1 MKWNAIAV
9 YLQGQPEIQRLF
21 PPSEQRTRKAKKAWD
36 DFEFTVKTEQIQ
48 VSVPQI
54 RLKAIVPFVP
64 PKPNEFD
71 KATSIFMERASL
83 AQ

>member
-1 MKWNAIAV
+1 MV
-9 YLQGQPEIQRLF
+9 YGAF
-21 PPSEQRTRKAKKAWD
+21 PPSERTTHKAKKTWD
-36 DFEFTVKTEQIQ
+36 TFEFAVKTEKIQ
-48 VSVPQI
+48 VSVLQM

-71 KATSIFMERASL
+71 SATSIFMERASL